1 MKTDVGILFWIRANR
16 ENGKGLSTLSCRLTV
31 RSARA
36 EISTNMQVMPKE
48 WSSERQR
55 VLGTSEAAKRT
66 NSYLLQMQNEIENL
80 IADLDRQGKA
90 VTAQGLTRQ
99 LRKGST
105 PTMNLLAL
113 CQEFQGERRGL
124 VGVEIAE
131 KTLVINQTRCNRVE
145 DFLTIYGLKQILAE
159 EMTHSMA
166 DRLLYWLLKE
176 RNFTRSSANK
186 VVQFVFQVLRWSVRR
201 EHIERN
207 PLELYRFKSQAKG
220 KIKFL
225 SVGELEAISS
235 IELEENGLGIARDC
249 FVLQCWTGL
258 GYADL
263 AALNVKRD
271 VEYHKDK
278 SGNVRRV
285 LRVIRAKSTMQ
296 KGYECVIP
304 LLPEAERLLAHYE
317 DTIPVL
323 TNQAYNRLLKELG
336 ELCGIDAE
344 KMTSHVGR
352 KTAGTLLLNMGIP
365 LPVVSKFLGHANTLI
380 TQRLYA
386 ELLDTTVVDAFA
398 MLSGS
403 ALPAYESTTPRVYEL
418 PAPSPEPRRAAR
430 QIIST
435 ACEVQSGSVVPIWVK
450 PITRREVACG

>member
-1 MKTDVGILFWIRANR
+1 MKTDVGILFWVRAHR
-16 ENGKGLSTLSCRLTV
+16 ENVRGLSTLSCRLTV
-31 RSARA
+31 RGARA
-36 EISTNMQVMPKE
+36 EISTNMQVIPKE

-90 VTAQGLTRQ
+90 ITAQGLTQR
-99 LRKGST
+99 LRKAST

-131 KTLVINQTRCNRVE
+131 KTLVINQTRCNRVK
-145 DFLTIYGLKQILAE
+145 DFLAIHGLKQMLAE

-186 VVQFVFQVLRWSVRR
+186 VVQFIFQVLRWSVRR

-235 IELEENGLGIARDC
+235 IELKDKGLIITRNC

-263 AALNVKRD
+263 AALNMKRD

-296 KGYECVIP
+296 KGYECIIP
-304 LLPEAERLLAHYE
+304 LLPEAERILTHYQ

-336 ELCGIDAE
+336 VLCTINAE

-352 KTAGTLLLNMGIP
+352 KTAGTMLLNMGIP

-380 TQRLYA
+380 TQKLYA

-398 MLSGS
+398 VLSG
-403 ALPAYESTTPRVYEL
+403 ATLPAHESTTPRVYAL
-418 PAPSPEPRRAAR
+418 PASNSEPAR
-430 QIIST
+430 PARCITST
-435 ACEVQSGSVVPIWVK
+435 TCKVKGGPVVPMWVK
-450 PITRREVACG
+450 PTTRKEADHG